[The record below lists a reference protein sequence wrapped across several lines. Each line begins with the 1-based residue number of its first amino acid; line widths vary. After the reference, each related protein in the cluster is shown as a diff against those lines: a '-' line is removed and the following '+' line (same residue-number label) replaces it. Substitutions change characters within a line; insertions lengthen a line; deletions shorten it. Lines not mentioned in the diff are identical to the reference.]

1 MKAKTYKAAVTN
13 KETGKLEV
21 ITRDD
26 YTSKKDFAHDLR
38 VNGYAVRFISTPE
51 KFDEDCEK
59 YHWELERRKNVREA
73 MKQHKAS
80 KEQDEQ
86 EVQETVEQTET
97 KTNETT
103 VQETVKKT
111 ERKINMKK
119 SYNEMTIEELNKE
132 HIRLINWADEAETD
146 RQAKSRLKKVS
157 EFETYYKA
165 RVEELRATQAT
176 NETTV
181 QETVEQAAEQET
193 AETVEGIS
201 KTETTTEADDSGFEY
216 TRSQAQEI
224 IMAGTSIAR
233 EKYRE
238 KHNIHSPMDLKKF
251 SKKQLD
257 DYLSKELDY

>member
-86 EVQETVEQTET
+86 EAQEVQETVEQTVET
-97 KTNETT
+97 IAEGTSEVETT
-103 VQETVKKT
+103 EQAQAEENKDTFEYRNYIISGN
-111 ERKINMKK
+111 ERTGIIAIDNHGNFSPGSKK
-119 SYNEMTIEELNKE
+119 S
-132 HIRLINWADEAETD
+132 R
-146 RQAKSRLKKVS
+146 
-157 EFETYYKA
+157 
-165 RVEELRATQAT
+165 
-176 NETTV
+176 
-181 QETVEQAAEQET
+181 
-193 AETVEGIS
+193 
-201 KTETTTEADDSGFEY
+201 
-216 TRSQAQEI
+216 
-224 IMAGTSIAR
+224 
-233 EKYRE
+233 
-238 KHNIHSPMDLKKF
+238 
-251 SKKQLD
+251 
-257 DYLSKELDY
+257 

>member
-86 EVQETVEQTET
+86 EVQEVSETE
-97 KTNETT
+97 TNETT
-103 VQETVKKT
+103 
-111 ERKINMKK
+111 
-119 SYNEMTIEELNKE
+119 
-132 HIRLINWADEAETD
+132 AET
-146 RQAKSRLKKVS
+146 
-157 EFETYYKA
+157 T
-165 RVEELRATQAT
+165 
-176 NETTV
+176 
-181 QETVEQAAEQET
+181 AEQET
-193 AETVEGIS
+193 T
-201 KTETTTEADDSGFEY
+201 TETDDSGFEY
-216 TRSQAQEI
+216 YSVKAAYEVIKDEIRSALFTSYSLALKVAKDFTDMWDGDKAIVIAVNFVIRNDRQPESERDKRVLETETAEI
-224 IMAGTSIAR
+224 ERRCVPYHDWGLSGYVSIEDRQDIA
-233 EKYRE
+233 
-238 KHNIHSPMDLKKF
+238 
-251 SKKQLD
+251 
-257 DYLSKELDY
+257 